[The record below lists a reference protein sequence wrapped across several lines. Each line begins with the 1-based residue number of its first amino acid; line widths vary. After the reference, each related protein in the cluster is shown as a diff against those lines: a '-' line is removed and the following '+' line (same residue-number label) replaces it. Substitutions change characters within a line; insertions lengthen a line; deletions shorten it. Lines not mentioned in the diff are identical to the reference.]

1 MIFLMNI
8 KDFQLFYSLGT
19 VFQGRDSSNKKPGAE
34 ATGLLEL
41 DIFYLQEDGRVR
53 VIPEDRVTVSGN

>member
-1 MIFLMNI
+1 MNI
-8 KDFQLFYSLGT
+8 SDFSFFNGLGIAI
-19 VFQGRDSSNKKPGAE
+19 QGRDSDNKKPGAE

-53 VIPEDRVTVSGN
+53 VIPEGRVTISGN